1 MSDKDKKSKRFIRCS
16 NCNAK
21 IYDGD
26 IVFKVPGIIYNGCSR
41 GCLASLML
49 NVHPYILGDTFVKED
64 GEEWEYED
72 TSDELE

>member
-1 MSDKDKKSKRFIRCS
+1 MSKKVKRFIRCS
-16 NCNAK
+16 NCDAK

-26 IVFKVPGIIYNGCSR
+26 IVFKVPGIIHNCCSR

-49 NVHPYILGDTFVKED
+49 NVRPYVLGNTFVEEE

-72 TSDELE
+72 APDEKE